1 MTTITKNPT
10 TINTVCYHCGE
21 SCEDNLILLIEK
33 PFCCEGCK
41 MVYEI
46 LNANDLCQFYDLEE
60 KAGISLKGKKLE
72 QYAYLDDEIIV
83 AQLVNFSNEKISKAT
98 LHIPQIHC
106 ASCIWLLENLY
117 KLNDGI
123 LASKVNFLKKEVY
136 ITFSNTATTF
146 RKIVELL
153 ASIGYNPAINL
164 SDLDAPKKQV
174 VDKRFYY
181 QLGIAGFAFGNIMLL
196 SLPEY
201 FGLTES
207 TFREVFG
214 YLNILLILPVVFYSG
229 RDYLTSAWQGLRQ
242 QHLNIDVPISLGILT
257 LFSRS
262 IFEILTHTGA
272 GYLDSLAGLV
282 FFLLIGK
289 WFQQATYHQLSF
301 ERDYKSY
308 FPIAATVIKNGL
320 ETSVALSQLNIGDQI
335 VLRHGE
341 LIPTD
346 GILLKGTP
354 RIDYSFVTG
363 ESEPVRK
370 AIGEKLFAGG
380 RQTGGTIQL
389 TVTKK
394 VAQSYLTQLWNED
407 TFQKEAKTTTSQLAN
422 KVGRYFTMVILTIA
436 FATLA
441 YWLPKD
447 IPLAIN
453 AFTAVLIIACPCAV
467 ALSIPFTF
475 GNAMRLMGRA
485 GFYLKN
491 TNVIER
497 LNEISSIVFDKT
509 GTITNA
515 AESQLNYAGETLSEK
530 EQLAVYALAKQ
541 SSHPISRGIVKYL
554 ESTQDMPNLNLFR
567 KVFAQNFISERNAIS
582 PSGGGWGEE
591 VLGNGRK
598 ATIYPPPSKTF
609 LRPAKVSPALQRG
622 KEIVLKTDISSNN
635 KILEFQEKVGQ
646 GIEGIYNQFFIEIG
660 KADKEGTFVKIN
672 GQQKGIFI
680 SKNSYRKGFQ
690 DLIKKWKPAYQ
701 LFLLSGD
708 NDKERAILGKWLF
721 KENLYFNQS
730 PKDKLHFIKGRQQFG
745 DKLLM
750 LGDGLNDAGA
760 LQQADVGI
768 VISENTNNFTPACDA
783 ILDARQFE
791 RLPDFIRYAQQ
802 SLKVVYAAYGL
813 AFIYNVIG
821 LSFAVQGTL
830 SPVIAAILMPLSSV
844 TIVAFGVGMTYLLNP
859 STETTRLTKINIS

>member
-1 MTTITKNPT
+1 MTIITKNSIT
-10 TINTVCYHCGE
+10 TNILCYHCGE
-21 SCEDNLILLIEK
+21 SCDNKPILLIEK

-46 LNANDLCQFYDLEE
+46 LNTNGLCQFYDLEE
-60 KAGISLKGKKLE
+60 KAGISLKGKKSA
-72 QYAYLDDEIIV
+72 QYAYLDDEKIV
-83 AQLVNFSNEKISKAT
+83 GQLINFSNEKISKAT

-136 ITFSNTATTF
+136 ITFSNKSTTF
-146 RKIVELL
+146 RKIVDLL
-153 ASIGYNPAINL
+153 AAIGYDPAINL
-164 SDLDAPKKQV
+164 SALDEPKKKA

-201 FGLTES
+201 FGLTET

-242 QHLNIDVPISLGILT
+242 QYLNIDVPISLGILT

-262 IFEILTHTGA
+262 VFEVLTHTGA

-320 ETSVALSQLNIGDQI
+320 ETSVALSQLTIGDQI

-346 GILLKGTP
+346 GLLLKGTA

-370 AIGEKLFAGG
+370 EIGEKLFAGG

-407 TFQKEAKTTTSQLAN
+407 TFQKDTETTTSQLAN
-422 KVGRYFTMVILTIA
+422 KVGRYFTIVILTIA
-436 FATLA
+436 FATLV

-497 LNEISSIVFDKT
+497 LNEIDSIVFDKT
-509 GTITNA
+509 GTVTNA
-515 AESQLNYAGETLSEK
+515 TESQLNYKGAILSEE
-530 EQLAVYALAKQ
+530 EQLAVYALTKQ
-541 SSHPISRGIVKYL
+541 SSHPISRQIADFLLDNGKL
-554 ESTQDMPNLNLFR
+554 SSTL
-567 KVFAQNFISERNAIS
+567 KVPEITDF
-582 PSGGGWGEE
+582 
-591 VLGNGRK
+591 
-598 ATIYPPPSKTF
+598 
-609 LRPAKVSPALQRG
+609 
-622 KEIVLKTDISSNN
+622 KEIIGKGI
-635 KILEFQEKVGQ
+635 Q
-646 GIEGIYNQFFIEIG
+646 GFTNGLFVEIG
-660 KADKEGTFVKIN
+660 KTAGTLTQNGTVIKIN

-680 SKNSYRKGFQ
+680 SQNSYRKGFQ
-690 DLIKKWKPAYQ
+690 DLIKKWKSAYQ

-708 NDKERAILGKWLF
+708 NDKERTTLQKWLV
-721 KENLYFNQS
+721 KENLYFDQS
-730 PKDKLHFIKGRQQFG
+730 PKDKLQFIKDRQAFG
-745 DKLLM
+745 DKILM

-783 ILDARQFE
+783 ILDARQFD

-821 LSFAVQGTL
+821 LSFAVKGTL

-844 TIVAFGVGMTYLLNP
+844 TIVAFGVGMTYFLQPKKSNDV
-859 STETTRLTKINIS
+859 

>member
-1 MTTITKNPT
+1 MTTIIKNSIT
-10 TINTVCYHCGE
+10 TNTLCYHCGE
-21 SCEDNLILLIEK
+21 SCNDKPILLIEK

-72 QYAYLDDEIIV
+72 QYAYLEDEKIV
-83 AQLVNFSNEKISKAT
+83 GQLINFSNEKISKAT

-153 ASIGYNPAINL
+153 ASIGYDPAINL
-164 SDLDAPKKQV
+164 SDLDEPKKQA

-207 TFREVFG
+207 TFRAIFG
-214 YLNILLILPVVFYSG
+214 YLNIVLILPVVFYSG

-262 IFEILTHTGA
+262 VFEILTHTGA

-320 ETSVALSQLNIGDQI
+320 ETSVALSQLTIGDQI

-346 GILLKGTP
+346 GILLKGTA

-370 AIGEKLFAGG
+370 IIGEKLFAGG

-394 VAQSYLTQLWNED
+394 IAQSYLTQLWNED
-407 TFQKEAKTTTSQLAN
+407 TFQKDSETTTSQLAN

-475 GNAMRLMGRA
+475 GNALRLLGRA

-515 AESQLNYAGETLSEK
+515 AESQLNYNGATFSKVEE
-530 EQLAVYALAKQ
+530 LAIYALAKQ
-541 SSHPISRGIVKYL
+541 SSHPISRQIAGFL
-554 ESTQDMPNLNLFR
+554 
-567 KVFAQNFISERNAIS
+567 
-582 PSGGGWGEE
+582 
-591 VLGNGRK
+591 LGNF
-598 ATIYPPPSKTF
+598 PLSSKLNVPEITDF
-609 LRPAKVSPALQRG
+609 
-622 KEIVLKTDISSNN
+622 KEIIGKGIQGFSNG
-635 KILEFQEKVGQ
+635 LFV
-646 GIEGIYNQFFIEIG
+646 EIG
-660 KADKEGTFVKIN
+660 KAAGTLTQNGTAIKIN
-672 GQQKGIFI
+672 GQQKGIFV
-680 SKNSYRKGFQ
+680 SENSYRKGFPA
-690 DLIKKWKPAYQ
+690 LILKWKAAYQ

-708 NDKERAILGKWLF
+708 NDKERTTLQKWLV

-730 PKDKLHFIKGRQQFG
+730 PKDKLQFIKGRQAFG
-745 DKLLM
+745 DKVLM

-760 LQQADVGI
+760 LQQANVGI

-783 ILDARQFE
+783 ILSAQQFD

-844 TIVAFGVGMTYLLNP
+844 TIVAFGVGMTYLLQP
-859 STETTRLTKINIS
+859 KLTKISPVE